1 MSNYNFDTNIE
12 KRMPDTGKV
21 FFVDRM
27 TSDYAVAHPF
37 DLDGYLEEVYNEF
50 VGTEFE
56 ESREA
61 MRRVWT
67 AVLSVKSQRG
77 DASLY
82 PNKNGEKHP
91 ALIKVWGKAGDYW
104 RRGFC
109 IGDVLPAIVPGCKIT
124 RLDNGEWIALFPKDL
139 HLLDAQPIPEHR
151 EVQSAEESDIKLE
164 SHEIVAVENGVS
176 CRAEIEQISPNTTNE
191 GENLNNLNKFEEF
204 LGEADSPTPSEQN
217 DAPAEEAP
225 SVESVVEKKEPVQLD
240 LFACSTSPTPSHSPR
255 REPVGDE
262 RRTSFMEQEKERKR
276 QQQEQA
282 NRAYAR
288 LYGSPAIALKRNRH
302 SERNKKIFA
311 IVATAIIF
319 VVLLNTIGLF
329 GIAAIGLI
337 AGGIVK

>member
-1 MSNYNFDTNIE
+1 MTQNFSFDTNIE

-27 TSDYAVAHPF
+27 TSDYAVAHRF

-61 MRRVWT
+61 LRRTWT

-164 SHEIVAVENGVS
+164 SHEIVAVEN
-176 CRAEIEQISPNTTNE
+176 E
-191 GENLNNLNKFEEF
+191 
-204 LGEADSPTPSEQN
+204 N

-255 REPVGDE
+255 RESVGDE

-288 LYGSPAIALKRNRH
+288 LYGSPAIAVRHDH
-302 SERNKKIFA
+302 SERNAKIFA
-311 IVATAIIF
+311 VVATA
-319 VVLLNTIGLF
+319 VVTLILVNTIGLF

>member
-61 MRRVWT
+61 LRRTWT
-67 AVLSVKSQRG
+67 AALSVKSQRG

-139 HLLDAQPIPEHR
+139 HLLDAQ
-151 EVQSAEESDIKLE
+151 Q
-164 SHEIVAVENGVS
+164 
-176 CRAEIEQISPNTTNE
+176 
-191 GENLNNLNKFEEF
+191 
-204 LGEADSPTPSEQN
+204 ADSPTPSEQN

-276 QQQEQA
+276 RQQEQA

-288 LYGSPAIALKRNRH
+288 LYGSPAITVRHDHSGRNA
-302 SERNKKIFA
+302 KIFA
-311 IVATAIIF
+311 VVATA
-319 VVLLNTIGLF
+319 VVTLILVNTIGLF